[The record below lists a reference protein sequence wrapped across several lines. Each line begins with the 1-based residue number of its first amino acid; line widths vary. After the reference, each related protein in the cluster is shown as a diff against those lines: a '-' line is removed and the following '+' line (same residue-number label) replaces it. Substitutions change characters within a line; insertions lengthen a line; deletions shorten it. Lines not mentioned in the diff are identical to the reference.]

1 MATIDFSGKAAYM
14 YDQDT
19 DTWYAI
25 SGAVNTAASYI
36 WTGSQ
41 EYQGTVKFD
50 DVVEA
55 KAGINNFQLESQRD
69 AALPSPPDGTVCF
82 VQQTNTGSIINQVQY
97 YFGGRWRYINDST
110 TLVTKTSSYTVELPD
125 AGKSL
130 KVDSA
135 SNVDITIPPNSST
148 PFPLGSRFDVLRCG
162 SGSVTFVPGSGV
174 IIYSKNSNK
183 KIAAVY
189 SAATII
195 KTDTNTWTLIGDLTA

>member
-1 MATIDFSGKAAYM
+1 MATIDFSGKTAYM

-41 EYQGTVKFD
+41 EYQGVVKFD

-69 AALPSPPDGTVCF
+69 ATLPSPPDGTVCF
-82 VQQTNTGSIINQVQY
+82 VQQTNTGSVINQIQY

-110 TLVTKTSSYTVELPD
+110 TLVNKTSGYTISLSD
-125 AGKSL
+125 SGKTL
-130 KVDSA
+130 TVDSS
-135 SNVDITIPPNSST
+135 SNIDITVPPNSST
-148 PFPLGSRFDVLRCG
+148 PFPVGSRLDVIRIG
-162 SGSVTFVPGSGV
+162 TGSVTFVQDTGV
-174 IIYSKNSNK
+174 VINSKNSNK
-183 KIAAVY
+183 KIAARY
-189 SAATII
+189 SGATLI
-195 KTDTNTWTLIGDLTA
+195 KTDTNTWVLIGDLTA

>member
-1 MATIDFSGKAAYM
+1 MATIDFSGKTAYM

-41 EYQGTVKFD
+41 EYQGIVKFD
-50 DVVEA
+50 DVIEA
-55 KAGINNFQLESQRD
+55 KAGVNNFQLESQRD

-82 VQQTNTGSIINQVQY
+82 VQQTNTGSVINQIQY

-110 TLVTKTSSYTVELPD
+110 TLVNKTSSYTVTLSD
-125 AGKSL
+125 AGKTL
-130 KVDSA
+130 TIDSA
-135 SNVDITIPPNSST
+135 SNLDITVPPNSST
-148 PFPLGSRFDVLRCG
+148 LFPLGSRIDVVRVG
-162 SGSVTFVPGSGV
+162 SGTVTFVQGSGV
-174 IIYSKNSNK
+174 VINSKNSNK
-183 KIAAVY
+183 KISARY

-195 KTDTNTWTLIGDLTA
+195 KTDTNTWVLIGDLTA

>member
-1 MATIDFSGKAAYM
+1 MATIDFSGKTAYM

-41 EYQGTVKFD
+41 EYQGIVKFD
-50 DVVEA
+50 DVIEA
-55 KAGINNFQLESQRD
+55 KAGVNNFQLESQRD

-82 VQQTNTGSIINQVQY
+82 VQQTNTGSVINQIQY

-110 TLVTKTSSYTVELPD
+110 TLVNKTSSYTIALSD
-125 AGKSL
+125 AGKTL
-130 KVDSA
+130 TVDSS
-135 SNVDITIPPNSST
+135 SNIDITVPPNSST
-148 PFPLGSRFDVLRCG
+148 PFPVGSRIDFVRIG
-162 SGSVTFVPGSGV
+162 SGAVAFLGDTGV
-174 IIYSKNSNK
+174 ILYSKNSNK
-183 KIAAVY
+183 KISARY

-195 KTDTNTWTLIGDLTA
+195 KTDTNTWVLIGDLTA

>member
-1 MATIDFSGKAAYM
+1 MAQINSAGKTAYM
-14 YDQDT
+14 YDEAT

-25 SGAVNTAASYI
+25 SGTVNTAASYT
-36 WTGSQ
+36 WTGAQ
-41 EYQGTVKFD
+41 EFQDTVTMNT
-50 DVVEA
+50 VVLA
-55 KAGINNFQLESQRD
+55 KAGINNFQLESDRD
-69 AALPSPPDGTVCF
+69 SNLPSPPEGTVCF
-82 VQQTNTGSIINQVQY
+82 VHQTNAGSTINQVQY
-97 YFGGRWRYINDST
+97 YHSGRWRYINDST

-130 KVDSA
+130 KVDSE
-135 SNVDITIPPNSST
+135 SNIDITIPPNSST

-183 KIAAVY
+183 KIAATY